1 MLQQR
6 GNRMTKTLN
15 VASDI
20 RAFHQPEVQ
29 LDFHTCHVTTVG
41 TSEEKEIPNRAF
53 EHILKRAMDLGIS
66 DLAIQHDHYL
76 YGTDKR

>member
-15 VASDI
+15 AASDI
-20 RAFHQPEVQ
+20 RAFQSGGHV
-29 LDFHTCHVTTVG
+29 DFPTHHVATIG

-53 EHILKRAMDLGIS
+53 KQILKRAIDLGIS
-66 DLAIQHDHYL
+66 DLAMQHDHYL

>member
-1 MLQQR
+1 
-6 GNRMTKTLN
+6 MTKTFN

-20 RAFHQPEVQ
+20 RAFQSGGDV
-29 LDFHTCHVTTVG
+29 DFHTRHVAIIG

-53 EHILKRAMDLGIS
+53 KQILKRAMDLGIS
-66 DLAIQHDHYL
+66 DLAMQHDHYL

>member
-6 GNRMTKTLN
+6 GNHMTKTLN

-20 RAFHQPEVQ
+20 RAFQSGGDVD
-29 LDFHTCHVTTVG
+29 LHTRHVATIG
-41 TSEEKEIPNRAF
+41 TAEKEIPNHAF
-53 EHILKRAMDLGIS
+53 KQILKRAMDLGIS
-66 DLAIQHDHYL
+66 DLAMQHDHYL

>member
-6 GNRMTKTLN
+6 GNRMTKRLN

-20 RAFHQPEVQ
+20 HAFQSGGHV
-29 LDFHTCHVTTVG
+29 DFHTHHFATIG

-53 EHILKRAMDLGIS
+53 KQILKRAMDLGIS
-66 DLAIQHDHYL
+66 DLAMQHDHYL
-76 YGTDKR
+76 YGADKL